1 MNMDMKI
8 SGAGVL
14 SGGEYDDVKIS
25 GSAKIEGSIRCRSFS
40 CAGAAKGEGDLRC
53 LEDFRSSGST
63 HITGEVSA
71 QNAEVSGS
79 LKCSS
84 LAAEK
89 EVKLFGGVSIEGKLS
104 GGDVRVSGGLKV
116 GDIEAE
122 SFRFSASVAG
132 PIGAGGKLQCD
143 GLLNAETVAIT
154 LGLEKHSVNAIGG
167 GSVKVEERPEGG
179 MFGVFGRPGPFAFPW
194 GKPQVGCLTVSES
207 IEADQVDIVNT
218 VCPTVSGRKVKIGR
232 GCRIDLVRYSESIEV
247 DPDAQV
253 DKQEKV

>member
-1 MNMDMKI
+1 MDMKI

-25 GSAKIEGSIRCRSFS
+25 GSAKIEGGVRCRSFS

-63 HITGEVSA
+63 HVTGEVSA

-89 EVKLFGGVSIEGKLS
+89 EVKLFGGVNVDGKLS

-122 SFRFSASVAG
+122 SFRFAASAAG
-132 PIGAGGKLQCD
+132 PISVGGKLQCD
-143 GLLNAETVAIT
+143 GLLNAETVVIT
-154 LGLEKHSVNAIGG
+154 LGLEKHSASAIGG

-194 GKPQVGCLTVSES
+194 GKPPAGCLTVSES

-247 DPDAQV
+247 DSDAQV
-253 DKQEKV
+253 GKQEKV

>member
-1 MNMDMKI
+1 MDMKI

-63 HITGEVSA
+63 HVTGEVSA

-79 LKCSS
+79 LKCGA

-89 EVKLFGGVSIEGKLS
+89 EVKLFGGTHIEGKLS
-104 GGDVRVSGGLKV
+104 GGDIRASGGLKV
-116 GDIEAE
+116 GGGIEAE
-122 SFRFSASVAG
+122 SFRFQTSMAG
-132 PIGAGGKLQCD
+132 PVSAGGSLNCQ
-143 GLLNAETVAIT
+143 GLLNAETVNII

-253 DKQEKV
+253 GKQEKV

>member
-1 MNMDMKI
+1 MDMKI

-25 GSAKIEGSIRCRSFS
+25 GSAKIEGSVRCRSFS

-63 HITGEVSA
+63 HVTGEVSA

-89 EVKLFGGVSIEGKLS
+89 EVKLFGGVNVEGKLS
-104 GGDVRVSGGLKV
+104 GGDVRASGGLKV
-116 GDIEAE
+116 GDGIEAE
-122 SFRFSASVAG
+122 SFRYSASTAG
-132 PIGAGGKLQCD
+132 PISTGGKLQCD
-143 GLLNAETVAIT
+143 GLLNAETVVII
-154 LGLEKHSVNAIGG
+154 LGLEKHSITAIGG

-179 MFGVFGRPGPFAFPW
+179 MFGVFGKPGPFSFPW
-194 GKPQVGCLTVSES
+194 GKPSAGCLNVSES
-207 IEADQVDIVNT
+207 IEADQVEIVNT
-218 VCPTVSGRKVKIGR
+218 VCPAVSGRKVKIGR
-232 GCRIDLVRYSESIEV
+232 GCKIDLVRYSESIEV

-253 DKQEKV
+253 DRQEKA

>member
-1 MNMDMKI
+1 MEMKI
-8 SGAGVL
+8 AGAGVL
-14 SGGEYDDVKIS
+14 GGGEYDNVKIS
-25 GSAKIEGSIRCRSFS
+25 GSAKIEGSIRCLGFTCS
-40 CAGAAKGEGDLRC
+40 GAVKGEGDVVCR
-53 LEDFRSSGST
+53 EDFRLSGSARVS
-63 HITGEVSA
+63 GAVSA
-71 QNAEVSGS
+71 QNGEVSGS
-79 LKCSS
+79 LKCAS

-89 EVKLFGGVSIEGKLS
+89 ELKLS
-104 GGDVRVSGGLKV
+104 GGISVAGKLAGGDVRASGGLKV
-116 GDIEAE
+116 GADIEAE
-122 SFRFSASVAG
+122 TFRFSGGTRGHVSV
-132 PIGAGGKLQCD
+132 GGKLECA
-143 GLLNAETVAIT
+143 GLLNAETVVIT
-154 LGLEKHSVNAIGG
+154 LGLEQHSVNAIGG

-247 DPDAQV
+247 DLDAQV

>member
-1 MNMDMKI
+1 MDMKI

-25 GSAKIEGSIRCRSFS
+25 GSAKIEGSVRCRSFS

-63 HITGEVSA
+63 HVTGEVSA

-79 LKCSS
+79 LKCAS

-89 EVKLFGGVSIEGKLS
+89 EVKLFGGVNVEGKLS

-132 PIGAGGKLQCD
+132 PIGAGGKLQCT

-154 LGLEKHSVNAIGG
+154 LGLEKHNVNAIGG

-179 MFGVFGRPGPFAFPW
+179 MFGIFGSPAPFAFPW
-194 GKPQVGCLTVSES
+194 GKPPAGCLTVSES
-207 IEADQVDIVNT
+207 IEADQVDVVNT
-218 VCPTVSGRKVKIGR
+218 VCPMVSGRKVKIGR
-232 GCRIDLVRYSESIEV
+232 GCKIDLVRYSESIEV
-247 DPDAQV
+247 DSDAQV
-253 DKQEKV
+253 GKQEKV